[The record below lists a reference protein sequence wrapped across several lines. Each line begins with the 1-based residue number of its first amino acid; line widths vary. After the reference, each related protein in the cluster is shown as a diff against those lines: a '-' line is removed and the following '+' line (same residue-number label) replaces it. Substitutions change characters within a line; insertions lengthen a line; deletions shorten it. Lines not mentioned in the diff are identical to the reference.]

1 MTSTDKLLTPG
12 TLPATFT
19 AEEAMRCL
27 ARLYPPRIES
37 CELTVTCSPD
47 DYSAS
52 LIARAVEDCDA
63 HLINLNV
70 TGDPDDAGKV
80 IVEIRV
86 GHRTGHAVARS
97 LARYG
102 YEVTDIRGAAP
113 DIACDV
119 ARDRVN
125 ELIRILEQ

>member
-1 MTSTDKLLTPG
+1 MTYTDKLLTPG
-12 TLPATFT
+12 THADTLT
-19 AEEAMRCL
+19 ADDAMRCL
-27 ARLYPPRIES
+27 ARLYPHRDEA
-37 CELTVTCSPD
+37 CELTLVCRPGE
-47 DYSAS
+47 YSAS

-70 TGDPDDAGKV
+70 TDDPDDIGHV
-80 IVEIRV
+80 TVELRV
-86 GHRTGHAVARS
+86 GQRTGYAVARS

-102 YEVTDIRGAAP
+102 YEVTDIRGA
-113 DIACDV
+113 DRDVEHEV